1 MDTKL
6 YIFYNNELIYMI
18 KKEKLLNYFLSIGFI
33 LFLTIFLSVVVIMS
47 RVVLS
52 GATPISSH
60 VQSTQ
65 NLLENI
71 EEVQK
76 AANLNVQENINSS
89 VPLKRVRESYS
100 SFNELGVEI
109 AEISYFNSK
118 QDNSVISISF
128 DGKVGSQDGIYYLE
142 KNISELVKGDFVAFK
157 SNGILKTG
165 RFLIVNNNLI
175 HISAEADV
183 MKINENQLLG
193 KIFYIE
199 SNE

>member
-1 MDTKL
+1 M
-6 YIFYNNELIYMI
+6 
-18 KKEKLLNYFLSIGFI
+18 LNYFLSIGFI

-76 AANLNVQENINSS
+76 AASLNVLENSNSS
-89 VPLKRVRESYS
+89 VPIKRVRESYS

-109 AEISYFNSK
+109 ADISYFNSK

-142 KNISELVKGDFVAFK
+142 KNISELIKGDFVAFK

-165 RFLIVNNNLI
+165 RFLIVNNDLI
-175 HISAEADV
+175 HVSAGADV
-183 MKINENQLLG
+183 LKINENQLLG